1 MRGAR
6 ACRSKM
12 RRKKLMV
19 LGVVYEK
26 RKRDEVCIP
35 HSADESDARD
45 GESSCTRSRRVDEY
59 EGSKGVRGVEVWD
72 EKHAV
77 VIDRVMG
84 AIFGWEWGGEAWVW
98 AND

>member
-1 MRGAR
+1 MKCVYPTQRGRERRAR
-6 ACRSKM
+6 
-12 RRKKLMV
+12 
-19 LGVVYEK
+19 
-26 RKRDEVCIP
+26 
-35 HSADESDARD
+35 
-45 GESSCTRSRRVDEY
+45 RRVVVHASKEGTGVWGG

-77 VIDRVMG
+77 VLDRVMG